1 MVPAIFFFFF
11 FEFFLLF
18 YFYCKLVEQQGQCGA
33 SRLGGEEARPHRSV
47 SQLLGRGFFFWAGMR
62 LLLFYYFLF
71 LILRLIL
78 FGVQF

>member
-47 SQLLGRGFFFWAGMR
+47 SELGRGFFFGAGR
-62 LLLFYYFLF
+62 QLFTFDFESNYVTIFS
-71 LILRLIL
+71 
-78 FGVQF
+78 